1 LSIFHRQQL
10 INISSGAVYQN
21 EGSGE
26 NVFRRLTTGVSSS
39 MVFALP
45 PLNPELA
52 TNLMDTITDEDILG
66 KLSEMQKMTMLEPED
81 IGKQFIML

>member
-1 LSIFHRQQL
+1 
-10 INISSGAVYQN
+10 
-21 EGSGE
+21 
-26 NVFRRLTTGVSSS
+26 

-45 PLNPELA
+45 PLNPTVA

-81 IGKQFIML
+81 IAEAIYYALTQPSRVNINDVYIMPTVATLSFS

>member
-1 LSIFHRQQL
+1 MFSEGLRQELAQ
-10 INISSGAVYQN
+10 
-21 EGSGE
+21 
-26 NVFRRLTTGVSSS
+26 S

-45 PLNPELA
+45 PLNPDC

-81 IGKQFIML
+81 IAKQFIML